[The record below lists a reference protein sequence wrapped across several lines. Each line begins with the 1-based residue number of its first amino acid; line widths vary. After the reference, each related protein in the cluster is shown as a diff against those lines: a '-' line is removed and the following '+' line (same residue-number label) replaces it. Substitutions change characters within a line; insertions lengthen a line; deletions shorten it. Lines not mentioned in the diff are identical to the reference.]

1 GKYIGKYIG
10 EYYEILIK
18 KVISNNITDI
28 FDKSSTLINNIKE
41 KVLKNKECTKEIF
54 EKLSD
59 DNFWGTRGSVAE
71 NLNCPSHV
79 LEKLSNDKDGLVVL
93 EVAENMSCPI
103 KLLENLI
110 ANKYGDG
117 ESCKYWEDKI
127 KIAAKNTLIK
137 ILERDSNSE
146 DYCI

>member
-1 GKYIGKYIG
+1 MFLIYKIDDKLDRLILPSELDNKSFDELDGLYDKMFGKYIGKYIG

-28 FDKSSTLINNIKE
+28 FDKSSSLINNIKE

-59 DNFWGTRGSVAE
+59 DNFWGTRVSVAE

-93 EVAENMSCPI
+93 EVA
-103 KLLENLI
+103 
-110 ANKYGDG
+110 
-117 ESCKYWEDKI
+117 
-127 KIAAKNTLIK
+127 
-137 ILERDSNSE
+137 
-146 DYCI
+146 